1 MQNAPIPSNEE
12 ERLLSLH
19 ALGLL
24 DTKPEERFDR
34 ITRTATKIFHAPIS
48 TLTLIDSKRE
58 WFKSCEGL
66 SKREGDRAISFCGHA
81 LLSNDIFVIPDTA
94 KDKRFADNPMVVD
107 KPFIRF
113 YAGVP
118 IINADGQRIGV
129 FCIKDTQP
137 RTFSKA
143 DEEVLSSLAAWAEL
157 EINSHNLSIAL
168 TEIEE
173 AQAKERAMLESVGDG
188 FVVVDE
194 TGKIVQMNNA
204 AGRLLEIDPASY
216 IGKQYSKTW
225 LVKNEKGENV
235 PLRDQPIQIA
245 LTTGRTVSTTLSS
258 PTYYYV
264 RSNGALFPVA
274 LTVTPVILHEQI
286 IGAIDV
292 FRDITKDKEIDRAK
306 NEFVSLA
313 SHQLRTPPTSM
324 RWYLEMLRSGEIGPL
339 NEKQKEYVD
348 EVFRSNQRMITL
360 VNALLSVSRIEL
372 GVFAVEPEQTDIGDL
387 IHGVLSEMSPEIE
400 RKQLNVKKTISKRLH
415 SLSVDPQLMQIAIHN
430 IISNA
435 VKYTPPKGH
444 ITIEALIAKQGE
456 KIGKNVI
463 QKNSLVIIVSD
474 TGYGIPKDQQ
484 ANVFTKLF
492 RADNAKERDTEGTG
506 LGLYLT
512 KSIIEHVQGHIWF
525 ESVINRGS
533 TFYLTIP
540 VSGMTKRT
548 GTTKLTMDLS
558 S

>member
-216 IGKQYSKTW
+216 IGKRYSKTW

-415 SLSVDPQLMQIAIHN
+415 PLSVDPQLMQIAIHN